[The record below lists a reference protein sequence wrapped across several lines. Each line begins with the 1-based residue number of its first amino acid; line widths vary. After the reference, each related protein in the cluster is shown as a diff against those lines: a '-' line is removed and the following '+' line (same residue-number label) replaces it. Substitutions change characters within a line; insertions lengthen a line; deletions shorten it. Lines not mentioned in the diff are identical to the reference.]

1 MEVMNLVN
9 FKQLQQKINGL
20 SKEYFSYSTSMKDHD
35 VSLYKPANGLLHI
48 GQEKTAKLA
57 PSSKNKSHFLIVWGC
72 GEFGQHGS
80 DQSGDVTFEMAI
92 RKFKSD
98 EFIKLPHCEFP
109 VTTFCGSS
117 HTLLL
122 TGRHM
127 MTT

>member
-20 SKEYFSYSTSMKDHD
+20 SKEYFSYSTSTKDHD

-57 PSSKNKSHFLIVWGC
+57 PSSKKKSHFLIVWGC

-80 DQSGDVTFEMAI
+80 NQSGDVTFEMAI
-92 RKFKSD
+92 RKFKSE
-98 EFIKLPHCEFP
+98 EFMLPHCEFP

-122 TGRHM
+122 TGRHV